1 MTEKSTRRRRR
12 RLLVPLLGAGM
23 AVWAVRSRLGERR
36 TLHDGWQ
43 PLPPRP
49 VTQPRHDPIEQAPV
63 DEALI
68 QEALIEEVPVEEA
81 PAEAVEPVLARARAV
96 PVAAA
101 VASVTAP
108 ALPDTPFG
116 AGSLR
121 ANADGS
127 SPDADHVVKGKT
139 GTRVFYA
146 PGSPYYSR
154 TRADVWFRTADDARA
169 AGFAA
174 RAPRG
179 SG

>member
-12 RLLVPLLGAGM
+12 RLLVPLLGVGM
-23 AVWAVRSRLGERR
+23 AAWAVRSRWGGRR
-36 TLHDGWQ
+36 AVQDGWKS
-43 PLPPRP
+43 LPPRP
-49 VTQPRHDPIEQAPV
+49 VAQPRHDPIEQAPV
-63 DEALI
+63 EAAPVDEP
-68 QEALIEEVPVEEA
+68 PVEEA
-81 PAEAVEPVLARARAV
+81 PAEAAEPVLARARAV
-96 PVAAA
+96 PAAAA

-108 ALPDTPFG
+108 ALPDAPFG
-116 AGSLR
+116 AGSVR

-127 SPDADHVVKGKT
+127 SPDAEHVVKGKT

>member
-36 TLHDGWQ
+36 TLQDGWQ
-43 PLPPRP
+43 SLPPRP
-49 VTQPRHDPIEQAPV
+49 VTQPRPEPDEQAPV
-63 DEALI
+63 EQA
-68 QEALIEEVPVEEA
+68 PVEAAE
-81 PAEAVEPVLARARAV
+81 PALVRARAV

-116 AGSLR
+116 PGSVR

-127 SPDADHVVKGKT
+127 SPDAEHVVKGKT